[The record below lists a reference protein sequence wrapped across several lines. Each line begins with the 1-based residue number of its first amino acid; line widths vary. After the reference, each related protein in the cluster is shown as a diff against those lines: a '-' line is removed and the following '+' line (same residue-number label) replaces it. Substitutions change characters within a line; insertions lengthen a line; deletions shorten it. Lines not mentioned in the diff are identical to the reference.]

1 MNALAGTAGTSGPG
15 GWRTPTVVLVCAS
28 AILFLALGTRQGF
41 GLFLQP
47 MCSALGWG
55 RETFSA
61 AIALQNL
68 MWGLAQP
75 FVGAIADRYGAGRV
89 LVVGGLCYAAGL
101 VLMAHSNTGLELGL
115 STGLLIGIGLSA
127 CSFGVVLG
135 VVGRRAPPARRTIAL
150 GIAGAGGSIGQ
161 FAMLPFSQT
170 LISQFGWFNALLVLA
185 AAAFL
190 IVPLAAALA
199 GRTTHAHAGGQGI
212 GQALREAAN
221 HKGFW
226 LLTGSFLV
234 CGFQTLFIMVHLPA
248 YLVDR
253 GGTALEGMTALAAI
267 GLANVAGSFLCGFL
281 GDRYSKKHLLGII
294 YWLRA
299 VAIAA
304 FVLLPLSTWTIA
316 LFAIVLGFTWLGT
329 VPLTNSLVAQ
339 IFGVQYLSTLF
350 SIAWLGHQVGAF
362 AGVWLGGYAFDTTGS
377 YTAVWIVAIGASVVA
392 ALACLPIDERALRV
406 PAPEPVR

>member
-1 MNALAGTAGTSGPG
+1 MNALPGTPGPG

-55 RETFSA
+55 RETFSV

-75 FVGAIADRYGAGRV
+75 FAGAVADRFGAARV
-89 LVVGGLCYAAGL
+89 VAVGGLCYAAGL
-101 VLMAHSNTGLELGL
+101 VLMAFSNSGLDLNL
-115 STGLLIGIGLSA
+115 STGLLIGIGLSG

-135 VVGRRAPPARRTIAL
+135 VVGRRAAPARRTIAL

-161 FAMLPFSQT
+161 FVMLPYSQT
-170 LISQFGWFNALLVLA
+170 LIAQFGWFNALLVLA
-185 AAAFL
+185 ASAFL
-190 IVPLAAALA
+190 IVPLAAALS
-199 GRTTHAHAGGQGI
+199 GRAAPTPDGGQPI
-212 GQALREAAN
+212 GQALREAMG
-221 HKGFW
+221 HRGFW

-253 GGTALEGMTALAAI
+253 GATALEGMTALAAI
-267 GLANVAGSFLCGFL
+267 GLANIFGSFACGYL
-281 GDRYSKKHLLGII
+281 GDLYSKKHLLAGI

-299 VAIAA
+299 VAIVA
-304 FVLLPLSTWTIA
+304 FILLPVSTWTTGAFA
-316 LFAIVLGFTWLGT
+316 LVMGATWLGT
-329 VPLTNSLVAQ
+329 VPVTNSLVAQ

-350 SIAWLGHQVGAF
+350 SISFLGHQLGAF
-362 AGVWLGGYAFDTTGS
+362 FGAWLGGYVFDATGS
-377 YTAVWIVAIGASVVA
+377 YAVMWIVAIGASVVA
-392 ALACLPIDERALRV
+392 ALACMPIDERSLRM
-406 PAPEPVR
+406 PAASRETTA

>member
-1 MNALAGTAGTSGPG
+1 MTAPSGAALPG

-55 RETFSA
+55 RETFAA

-68 MWGLAQP
+68 LWGLAQP
-75 FVGAIADRYGAGRV
+75 FAGAVADRFGAGRV
-89 LVVGGLCYAAGL
+89 LAVGGLCYAAGL
-101 VLMAHSNTGLELGL
+101 VLMASSNTGLDLGL

-135 VVGRRAPPARRTIAL
+135 VVGRLAPPERRTIAL

-161 FAMLPFSQT
+161 FAMLPYSQA
-170 LISQFGWFNALLVLA
+170 LISQLGWLNALLALA
-185 AAAFL
+185 VSAFL
-190 IVPLAAALA
+190 IVPLAAGLA
-199 GRTTHAHAGGQGI
+199 GRTVHGHAGGQGI
-212 GQALREAAN
+212 GQALREATG
-221 HKGFW
+221 HRGFW

-253 GGTALEGMTALAAI
+253 GGTALEGMTVLAAI
-267 GLANVAGSFLCGFL
+267 GLANVVGSFLCGYL

-299 VAIAA
+299 AAIAA
-304 FVLLPLSTWTIA
+304 FVLLPLSTWSIA
-316 LFAIVLGFTWLGT
+316 AFAIVMGMTWLGT

-362 AGVWLGGYAFDTTGS
+362 AGAWLGGYVFDATGG
-377 YTAVWIVAIGASVVA
+377 YGAVWIIAVGASIVA
-392 ALACLPIDERALRV
+392 ALACMPIDERSLRV
-406 PAPEPVR
+406 PVPSKAARA

>member
-1 MNALAGTAGTSGPG
+1 MRVVSVPSPLQDWRSPAIVLACS
-15 GWRTPTVVLVCAS
+15 S

-68 MWGLAQP
+68 LWGLAQP
-75 FVGAIADRYGAGRV
+75 FAGAIADRFGAGRV

-101 VLMAHSNTGLELGL
+101 VLMAYSSTGLELTL

-135 VVGRRAPPARRTIAL
+135 VVGRRAAPSRRTIAL

-161 FAMLPFSQT
+161 FAMLPYSQA
-170 LISQFGWFNALLVLA
+170 LISQFGWFNALLALA
-185 AAAFL
+185 GSAFL

-199 GRTTHAHAGGQGI
+199 GRAASPPGSEQGI
-212 GQALREAAN
+212 GHALREAAS

-253 GGTALEGMTALAAI
+253 GATALEGMAALAAI
-267 GLANVAGSFLCGFL
+267 GLANVVGSLLCGYL
-281 GDRYSKKHLLGII
+281 GDRYSKKQLLGLI
-294 YWLRA
+294 YALRA

-304 FVLLPLSTWTIA
+304 FVVLPLSAWSIA
-316 LFAIVLGFTWLGT
+316 AFAIVMGMTWLGT

-339 IFGVQYLSTLF
+339 IFGVRYLSTLF

-362 AGVWLGGYAFDTTGS
+362 AGAWLGGYAFDATGS

-392 ALACLPIDERALRV
+392 ALACLPIDERSLRI
-406 PAPEPVR
+406 PAASPEART

>member
-1 MNALAGTAGTSGPG
+1 MNATPGTLQPA
-15 GWRTPTVVLVCAS
+15 GWRSPTVVLVCAS

-55 RETFSA
+55 RETFAA

-68 MWGLAQP
+68 LWGLAQP
-75 FVGAIADRYGAGRV
+75 FAGAIADRFGAGRV
-89 LVVGGLCYAAGL
+89 LAVGGLCYAAGL
-101 VLMAHSNTGLELGL
+101 ILMAYSNTGLDLGL
-115 STGLLIGIGLSA
+115 STGLLVGIGLSA

-135 VVGRRAPPARRTIAL
+135 VVGRRAPPERRTIAL

-161 FAMLPFSQT
+161 FAMLPYSQA
-170 LISQFGWFNALLVLA
+170 LISQLGWLNALLALA
-185 AAAFL
+185 ASAFL
-190 IVPLAAALA
+190 IVPLAAGLA
-199 GRTTHAHAGGQGI
+199 GRAVHAHGGGQRI
-212 GQALREAAN
+212 GQALREATG
-221 HKGFW
+221 HRGFW

-267 GLANVAGSFLCGFL
+267 GLANVVGSFLCGYL

-304 FVLLPLSTWTIA
+304 FVLLPLSTWSIA
-316 LFAIVLGFTWLGT
+316 AFAIVMGMTWLGT

-362 AGVWLGGYAFDTTGS
+362 AGAWLGGYVFDATGG
-377 YTAVWIVAIGASVVA
+377 YGAVWIIAIGASVVA
-392 ALACLPIDERALRV
+392 ALACMPIDERSLRM
-406 PAPEPVR
+406 PAPSREANA

>member
-1 MNALAGTAGTSGPG
+1 MSALPGTSAPA
-15 GWRTPTVVLVCAS
+15 GWRTPAVVLACAA
-28 AILFLALGTRQGF
+28 AILFLSLGTRQGF

-68 MWGLAQP
+68 LWGLAQP
-75 FVGAIADRYGAGRV
+75 FAGAIADRYGAGRV
-89 LVVGGLCYAAGL
+89 LVVGGLSYAAGL
-101 VLMAHSNTGLELGL
+101 VLMADSSTGLELGL
-115 STGLLIGIGLSA
+115 STGVLIGIGLSA

-135 VVGRRAPPARRTIAL
+135 VVGRRAPPERRSIAL

-161 FAMLPFSQT
+161 FAMLPYSQA
-170 LISQFGWFNALLVLA
+170 LIAQFGWFNALVALA
-185 AAAFL
+185 ASAFL

-199 GRTTHAHAGGQGI
+199 GRTTVTHGGGQGI

-267 GLANVAGSFLCGFL
+267 GLANVVGSFLCGYL
-281 GDRYSKKHLLGII
+281 GDRYSKKLLLGGI
-294 YWLRA
+294 YALRA
-299 VAIAA
+299 AAIAA
-304 FVLLPLSTWTIA
+304 FVLMPLSTWSLA
-316 LFAIVLGFTWLGT
+316 LFAIVMGATWLGT
-329 VPLTNSLVAQ
+329 VPLTNALVAQ

-350 SIAWLGHQVGAF
+350 SLAWLGHQVGAF
-362 AGVWLGGYAFDTTGS
+362 AGAWLGGYAFDATGS
-377 YTAVWIVAIGASVVA
+377 YGAVWVVAIGASVVA
-392 ALACLPIDERALRV
+392 AVACLPIDERTLRASAPV
-406 PAPEPVR
+406 PRSAA